1 MQRAYVWVQQQKEA
15 QEHVS
20 KKELIEIEQNT
31 ERNITITMM
40 TTGIII
46 LLLTIAIIT
55 GVIIHG

>member
-1 MQRAYVWVQQQKEA
+1 MQRAYVWVQQQKEV

-20 KKELIEIEQNT
+20 KKDLIEIEQNT
-31 ERNITITMM
+31 ERNITITMV